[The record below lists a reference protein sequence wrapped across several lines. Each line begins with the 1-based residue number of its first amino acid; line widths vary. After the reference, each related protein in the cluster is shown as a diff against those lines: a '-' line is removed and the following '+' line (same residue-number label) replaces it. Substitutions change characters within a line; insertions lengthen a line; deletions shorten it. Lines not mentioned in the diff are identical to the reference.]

1 MLYHMQC
8 WYCIIS
14 HQIWTYYI
22 TCCIIFSRTNPR
34 WDWHKII
41 HGGLPGRF
49 CTTVCLAW
57 KVKGAQPPMHHCL
70 LHSVLGG
77 PQKWPCKTAT
87 AYVLLKTETHFV
99 VEKEGQNPPP
109 VPCLFFTFFHFEF
122 VQVSRVWMDMYLCA
136 TSPVQCERSLPFFS
150 VKIPSP
156 IHIISLNKHLYT
168 WATKKH
174 STTSHSTSCLTR
186 IQFCWALT
194 VITINQPG
202 SVNYSLHNPPKKN
215 TIESE
220 LAQPV
225 GPAVVIHSVDFHEGQ
240 ERSLFYTLRWF
251 EVGHFGISCKSTWQQ
266 SCCFGRCLRVVFA
279 LILPFLFQTL
289 WK

>member
-122 VQVSRVWMDMYLCA
+122 VQVSRVWMDTYLCA
-136 TSPVQCERSLPFFS
+136 TSPMQCERSLPFFS

-156 IHIISLNKHLYT
+156 NHIISINKNLYT

-202 SVNYSLHNPPKKN
+202 SVNYSLHKPPKKHHRIWARA
-215 TIESE
+215 TGGSRGSDTFSRFPWRSGEITVLHLTVVWGWAFWDILQID
-220 LAQPV
+220 LA
-225 GPAVVIHSVDFHEGQ
+225 AE
-240 ERSLFYTLRWF
+240 SLFWTMPA
-251 EVGHFGISCKSTWQQ
+251 
-266 SCCFGRCLRVVFA
+266 CCLA